1 MHKDIKSP
9 AGNGASIKT
18 LHPDNST
25 ALQENQVY
33 ITALELLNRGFP
45 VFPANGKIPCSQW
58 QQYQHNL
65 ISPEVFTNLFLQNP
79 NANIGIITGKLFG
92 TFVLDIDG
100 LEGLANLRKLEEKY
114 GVLPQSW
121 EVISGSGGQHIYFKY
136 PEHGKVKTSAGQVAP
151 HIDVRGEG
159 GFIICPPSI
168 HPSGRKYEWS
178 VDSAE
183 EIATAPEWLLKLV
196 MEKPEKAKT
205 ATPSHEWL
213 ELIRS
218 GVNEGGRNSAIA
230 RISGMLLRKGIDPYV
245 TLELC
250 QAWNE
255 GRCAPPLEQAEVIT
269 TVNSIAGAELNRRQG
284 VKNNG

>member
-18 LHPDNST
+18 LHRDNST

-65 ISPEVFTNLFLQNP
+65 IKPEVFTNLFLQNP
-79 NANIGIITGKLFG
+79 NANIGIITGKLSG
-92 TFVLDIDG
+92 VFVLDIDG

-121 EVISGSGGQHIYFKY
+121 EAISGGDGQHIYFKY
-136 PEHGKVKTSAGQVAP
+136 PEHGNVKTSAGQIAP

-168 HPSGRKYEWS
+168 HPTGRQYEWS
-178 VDSAE
+178 VDCAE
-183 EIATAPEWLLKLV
+183 KIATAPDWLLKLV
-196 MEKPEKAKT
+196 MQEPEKEVV
-205 ATPSHEWL
+205 ATSPHEWL
-213 ELIRS
+213 ELIKS
-218 GVNEGGRNSAIA
+218 GVNEGGRNNAIA

-250 QAWNE
+250 HAWNAT
-255 GRCAPPLEQAEVIT
+255 RCTPPLTQAEIFT